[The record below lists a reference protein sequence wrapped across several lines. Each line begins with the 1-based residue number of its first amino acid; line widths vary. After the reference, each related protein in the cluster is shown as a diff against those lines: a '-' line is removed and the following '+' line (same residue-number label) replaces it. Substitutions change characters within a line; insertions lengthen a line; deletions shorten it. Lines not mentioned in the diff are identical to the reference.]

1 MKPLHLRGNEPLAV
15 APDGP
20 ALRVSKSGSR
30 PDPMA
35 EESPRGSKPP
45 ARRERSAPHPAAR
58 FFEGRRGVSD
68 WRVRGAIDRPGR
80 YPEEVG

>member
-1 MKPLHLRGNEPLAV
+1 MKPLHLRGSEPLAV
-15 APDGP
+15 ALDGP

-45 ARRERSAPHPAAR
+45 ARRKRSAPAPL
-58 FFEGRRGVSD
+58 FFQGRRGESD
-68 WRVRGAIDRPGR
+68 LCVRGAIDRPGR
-80 YPEEVG
+80 YPEEIE